1 MMPQQQEDSQA
12 AGEQSKKYRL
22 FLMFESKTSKV
33 PDLIT
38 KSLTNT
44 NIKLAGDVYLVAKLH
59 SDPCGFGSA
68 PLILQ

>member
-38 KSLTNT
+38 N
-44 NIKLAGDVYLVAKLH
+44 VYLVTKLH

-68 PLILQ
+68 ALILQ